1 MAKVGIGE
9 LSPSKFKYETLQIS
23 KDFIKLSECQFP
35 LRKFKHLHLVLGRPL
50 GRFPV
55 GVTGRTCLANLS
67 WGILDTWPNQ
77 PSWNLSIRR
86 GNGSTF
92 RAENFII
99 AHFVAKYHTVNS
111 SGTPESGSM
120 TRILLPWFS
129 KWGQRGRR
137 CLLITVSLDNF
148 TVYQDRLWKVYCSTQ
163 KIQNVFFYNFCYYFW
178 GQHCCWTET
187 SITFF
192 CFYKFPFPSTL
203 SFPPCPTAI
212 LALELFTQY
221 LCFWLCKYLCIFN
234 KLPWASNIYAYNNKQ
249 AQTSHLIARHG
260 VLLKIVFCC
269 FHFCSVHVQQLS
281 HWEKLYSR

>member
-120 TRILLPWFS
+120 TRILLP
-129 KWGQRGRR
+129 
-137 CLLITVSLDNF
+137 
-148 TVYQDRLWKVYCSTQ
+148 
-163 KIQNVFFYNFCYYFW
+163 
-178 GQHCCWTET
+178 
-187 SITFF
+187 
-192 CFYKFPFPSTL
+192 
-203 SFPPCPTAI
+203 
-212 LALELFTQY
+212 
-221 LCFWLCKYLCIFN
+221 
-234 KLPWASNIYAYNNKQ
+234 
-249 AQTSHLIARHG
+249 
-260 VLLKIVFCC
+260 
-269 FHFCSVHVQQLS
+269 
-281 HWEKLYSR
+281 